1 MGWILYVV
9 GALSLIFVGTSKAI
23 DKKNEFQIELQH
35 YNMLLK
41 CDNCG
46 KFHRKYQEELE
57 MRINRNYKNYHT
69 CPRCYHHSP
78 IYSGEHYPWL
88 DTHPEFPKLTWKD
101 LQLLKKTLRNIEKL
115 SYEDRVIE
123 KFLYYHHL
131 LPNLE
136 ELSTNKEKHPR
147 EG

>member
-1 MGWILYVV
+1 MGWILYVL
-9 GALSLIFVGTSKAI
+9 GTFSLIFVGTSKAI
-23 DKKNEFQIELQH
+23 DKKNAIQIELQH
-35 YNMLLK
+35 FNTLLK
-41 CDNCG
+41 CSHCG

-57 MRINRNYKNYHT
+57 IRMNRRYKKYHT

-78 IYSGEHYPWL
+78 IYTGEHYPWL
-88 DTHPEFPKLTWKD
+88 DTNPEFPKLTWRD

-115 SYEDRVIE
+115 SYEDRAIE

-131 LPNLE
+131 LPNPNEVTIDNE
-136 ELSTNKEKHPR
+136 EKSS